1 MREAGLSKTAR
12 RLGTL
17 LLTAGCVAYIL
28 WKIDIRE
35 TLRVLANA
43 NLAYF
48 GAAAAITILAVLPM
62 TWRWQRLLAAR
73 GVAESFRWLTRTYYV
88 SYAAAQVLPTALGG
102 DATRIYTTA
111 RRHRSAASEVTGSV
125 LLERA
130 LGGVATLSLA
140 AVGFVLAVGHY
151 DVGAY
156 LWLEAGLTLVTIAGA
171 AVIFSRRLRR
181 PLARLA
187 PMLRF
192 FRLERPLRAAYEGLH
207 GYRNHGGLMA
217 GMFAVTIF
225 VQVFRV
231 LAIWLVGK
239 AVGVNLS
246 PRPYFVFGPL
256 LFVVMLVPFTVNG
269 IALREAFFVSF
280 LGKLHVPAD
289 AAFATGFLFFLLSL
303 VTGIPGALILAVGGT
318 STRPPR
324 TSPGGSETE
333 SAWSKPKRS
342 AWSSPL
348 TMRKRFFRR
357 P

>member
-1 MREAGLSKTAR
+1 MRAVGSSRTVR

-17 LLTAGCVAYIL
+17 LLTAVCVTYIV

-35 TLRVLANA
+35 TLRVLAHA
-43 NLAYF
+43 DLGYFALAC
-48 GAAAAITILAVLPM
+48 AISIIAVLPM

-73 GVAESFRWLTRTYYV
+73 QVRDSFGWLTRAYYV
-88 SYAAAQVLPTALGG
+88 SYALAQVLPTSLGG
-102 DATRIYTTA
+102 DATRIYSTV
-111 RRHRSAASEVTGSV
+111 RRHKSAASEVTGSV

-151 DVGAY
+151 NVGAY
-156 LWLEAGLTLVTIAGA
+156 LWLEAALTVATIVGA
-171 AVIFSRRLRR
+171 AVVFSRRLRR
-181 PLARLA
+181 PLAKLTPLLRL
-187 PMLRF
+187 F
-192 FRLERPLRAAYEGLH
+192 KVERPLRAAYEGLH
-207 GYRNHGGLMA
+207 GFRDHAGLLA
-217 GMFAVTIF
+217 GMFALTLF

-239 AVGVNLS
+239 SVGVDLS

-256 LFVVMLVPFTVNG
+256 LFVVMLVPFTING

-303 VTGIPGALILAVGGT
+303 VAGIPGALILAFE
-318 STRPPR
+318 SASARPPR
-324 TSPGGSETE
+324 ITPNGSEPE
-333 SAWSKPKRS
+333 NA
-342 AWSSPL
+342 
-348 TMRKRFFRR
+348 
-357 P
+357 